1 MAQDTRPIDSESIS
15 THRSNLP
22 LTRRS
27 YVRGLAAV
35 ATTAVATGSAIGT
48 VGATAAYD
56 RVEIDAGEDRTIVL
70 ESGESLENTVFD
82 CTAEGARITI
92 AAHETDWTIRN
103 VAIEGYL
110 DVGSESAVFGLSDQK
125 GGTSTFENV
134 YLGDGSDDAG
144 GETSETAIWV
154 HPEHNGHLDVR
165 HVNVQGFPDNGIY
178 ASAPGGAGGGTVHI
192 DRCYAANNYVSNYR
206 IGSAGS
212 KVTNSSVLLDDDGYD
227 GRGVWIWAPGACAV
241 EGCQLETNGNHYAIH
256 VGASGSG
263 STAAVTD
270 TEYDTDFHGGIE
282 ERFGAAVELDDV
294 GTDPEAFV
302 PDGVP
307 TTPEEAASESST

>member
-1 MAQDTRPIDSESIS
+1 MAQDTPSTDSTSNPIV
-15 THRSNLP
+15 RSNTV

-35 ATTAVATGSAIGT
+35 ATTAVGTGSVIGT
-48 VGATAAYD
+48 GGATLDYD
-56 RVEIDAGEDRTIVL
+56 RVEIEPGEDRTIVL
-70 ESGESLENTVFD
+70 EPGESLENTVFD
-82 CTAEGARITI
+82 CTAEGARVTI

-110 DVGSESAVFGLSDQK
+110 DVGSESAVFGLSDRE

-134 YLGDGSDDAG
+134 YLGDGSYDAG

-154 HPEHNGHLDVR
+154 HPEHDGHLDVR

-212 KVTNSSVLLDDDGYD
+212 KVTNSSVLLDEDGYD
-227 GRGVWIWAPGACAV
+227 GRGVWIWAPGECAV
-241 EGCQLETNGNHYAIH
+241 DGCQLETNGNHYAIH

-263 STAAVTD
+263 SSAVVSN

-282 ERFGAAVELDDV
+282 ERFGATVEVDDV

-307 TTPEEAASESST
+307 TTPEEAASES